1 MVKLLTSGNGDVVA
15 TAKSLPLGK
24 NSYASKVVVEK
35 KIVVKPKNTAQSVTK
50 TRSDVLKNVNI
61 IEEEIAITKVKP
73 VSSGGL
79 IISCKDENC
88 GKKLKQIAA
97 TSLAQNYDIREVNVL
112 YPRVRVVGIPAGMS
126 ESSFLSYL
134 KKQNPDLIS
143 EFSFTKLIRF
153 WPTRSN
159 RDIFQADLEVD
170 SATYNLLLKS
180 GHVLVGLNPCSVY
193 DAITVPRCYNCNGY
207 FHTKKQCKSPVSCP
221 LCADKHTINDCSL
234 YKSKSES
241 SDKKRC
247 INCQSLRNRRENL
260 NINHAVWDYNDC
272 ESYKMALEHFKKDLF
287 RDQPRN

>member
-1 MVKLLTSGNGDVVA
+1 MDNKCPGCTAEVDANISLHCDACNRPMHYSCLALAADVAAACDRARRMSSHVKILCADCDNNFRSFVSHSGSIEEVFTEKLRNLIKEEYKELITDIKSLRSEVNVLKESNIDLVKLLTSGNGDVVA

-88 GKKLKQIAA
+88 GKKLQQIAS

-112 YPRVRVVGIPAGMS
+112 YPRVRVVGIPGGMS
-126 ESSFLSYL
+126 ESPFLSYL

-143 EFSFTKLIRF
+143 
-153 WPTRSN
+153 
-159 RDIFQADLEVD
+159 
-170 SATYNLLLKS
+170 
-180 GHVLVGLNPCSVY
+180 
-193 DAITVPRCYNCNGY
+193 
-207 FHTKKQCKSPVSCP
+207 
-221 LCADKHTINDCSL
+221 
-234 YKSKSES
+234 
-241 SDKKRC
+241 
-247 INCQSLRNRRENL
+247 
-260 NINHAVWDYNDC
+260 
-272 ESYKMALEHFKKDLF
+272 
-287 RDQPRN
+287 